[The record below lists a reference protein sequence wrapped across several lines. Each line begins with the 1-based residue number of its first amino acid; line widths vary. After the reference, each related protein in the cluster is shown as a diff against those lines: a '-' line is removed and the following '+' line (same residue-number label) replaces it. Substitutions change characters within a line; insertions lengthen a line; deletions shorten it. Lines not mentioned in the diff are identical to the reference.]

1 MQNDN
6 VFDLLVEV
14 TFAKSPQLGCI
25 LPNSQVC
32 VKIFQLI
39 EGESLQEIYHGLIK
53 YVPFGFYAHCGY
65 IKHTWVERCHGYHM
79 IAYNTV

>member
-53 YVPFGFYAHCGY
+53 YVPFGFYAHYDY
-65 IKHTWVERCHGYHM
+65 IKYVWVEIFCRYHT
-79 IAYNTV
+79 ILHKHA